1 VRLIDFFVYY
11 EATLYK
17 SKEEESRSGNRR
29 LNKAIGIAAII
40 VAIWLMIFIQLFS
53 YLFFRI
59 NVINI
64 NAWKVVY
71 LINAL
76 LIYIIL
82 RYVYLSNGRYQYVI
96 SDEYKFFTMSK
107 FVGVF
112 LMFLILMVSIGLSIS
127 VGVYLGNF

>member
-82 RYVYLSNGRYQYVI
+82 RYVYLSNGSYQYVI
-96 SDEYKFFTMSK
+96 SDEYKSFTMSK

-112 LMFLILMVSIGLSIS
+112 LMFLILIVSIGLSIS

>member
-1 VRLIDFFVYY
+1 
-11 EATLYK
+11 
-17 SKEEESRSGNRR
+17 
-29 LNKAIGIAAII
+29 
-40 VAIWLMIFIQLFS
+40 MIFIQLFS